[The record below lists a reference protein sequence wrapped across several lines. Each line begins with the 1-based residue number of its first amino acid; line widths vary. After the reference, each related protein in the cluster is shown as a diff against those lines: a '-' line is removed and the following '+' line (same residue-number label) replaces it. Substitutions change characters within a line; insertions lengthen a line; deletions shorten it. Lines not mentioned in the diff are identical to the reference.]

1 MLSTEGPVLLC
12 ALIGLP
18 AAAWNKEPL
27 SPKGQTGTR
36 MNVAPMLISVSHDYR
51 LLWKL
56 NATKCY
62 LTVLQVR
69 LFDSV
74 RQEKKSNRLPTK
86 SICSHGGG

>member
-1 MLSTEGPVLLC
+1 MLSIEGPILLC

-27 SPKGQTGTR
+27 FPIGQTGTSL
-36 MNVAPMLISVSHDYR
+36 NVAQMLICFSHDYR

-56 NATKCY
+56 NAANVI

-74 RQEKKSNRLPTK
+74 RHKEKTMHSLP
-86 SICSHGGG
+86 